1 MSKVSDDSV
10 NKILVGVL
18 VFLCVVI
25 VGLGAGLVA
34 IRLYD
39 DPAALLAN
47 CKEDLSQ
54 DVSLYVNSL
63 TTNYEQLGEI
73 ANSYD
78 SCIELAQPEEQIDIR
93 NEKIKFISTYDL
105 DRRFGDMLIGDA
117 VVNDSIEQSVD
128 TAIILCN
135 LAASYNDDVIFQ
147 EYHNK
152 MVERLASDGID
163 YDSEGSG

>member
-1 MSKVSDDSV
+1 MSRMSDNSV

-25 VGLGAGLVA
+25 VGLGVSLVA
-34 IRLYD
+34 IRLYN
-39 DPAALLAN
+39 DPVALLAN
-47 CKEDLSQ
+47 CKDDISRN
-54 DVSLYVNSL
+54 VNLYVNSL

-73 ANSYD
+73 ANIYD
-78 SCIELAQPEEQIDIR
+78 SCIELAQPEEQIVIR
-93 NEKIKFISTYDL
+93 NEKIKFVSTYDL
-105 DRRFGDMLIGDA
+105 DRRFGDMLMGDA

-135 LAASYNDDVIFQ
+135 LAASYNNDVVFQ